1 MLGDILNQVPI
12 LTTAPVRNVWLLAS
26 TLFCFWHR
34 SPNGLGQRSYRG
46 VWSREHFC
54 VEQCCRECVQQPELD
69 LCSDS
74 DGETLPEPRPG
85 YSGKIWWA
93 RLLEQ
98 PSRALGFQT
107 PEAKQ
112 EIRVISCCSGGC
124 TEATAYKDPPQSLFV
139 AACC

>member
-1 MLGDILNQVPI
+1 MGWG
-12 LTTAPVRNVWLLAS
+12 NVATSVCGAVS
-26 TLFCFWHR
+26 T
-34 SPNGLGQRSYRG
+34 SA
-46 VWSREHFC
+46 WSNVAESVC
-54 VEQCCRECVQQPELD
+54 NSQSSSDALMEEAD
-69 LCSDS
+69 ALCSDS